1 MGYYTALKMSV
12 ADIRISVSSLFNS
25 LLCSSEGHGQ
35 DRWGPCLLSACAI
48 RKDCYQICN
57 YNKVFQRFDIGI
69 TERSLGALNLGWK
82 ISVLIPR
89 GNSKIPHQLDGNFLR
104 VSFPVSIM
112 VWHHSMLSPPFFPLS
127 IPLGLLHTVN
137 TLAIQSSLDMGF
149 SDGPN

>member
-57 YNKVFQRFDIGI
+57 YNKVFQRFDIEI

-82 ISVLIPR
+82 ISVLEGRPAGGAPLTVQSNTNFICHLRFSQP
-89 GNSKIPHQLDGNFLR
+89 PTLDCVPTPGAQHPMALG
-104 VSFPVSIM
+104 VPG
-112 VWHHSMLSPPFFPLS
+112 PPFGPLPS
-127 IPLGLLHTVN
+127 H
-137 TLAIQSSLDMGF
+137 
-149 SDGPN
+149 